1 MSIRE
6 LEKKKASEKA
16 KTERET
22 EIKYNIEMGKYLD
35 QKENEKNNFFE
46 IRRRIPND
54 QTKKLLEDILKKI
67 ENNKKNELNKI
78 RMIELENIRRE
89 KQDDEMR
96 KSKYRQDQKNMKE
109 FYDMQVE
116 SKRRNIEYEK
126 SLDNNQARIWK
137 EDIIRSTDQAKEENE
152 KVFMFANFLDKIY
165 EFI

>member
-22 EIKYNIEMGKYLD
+22 EIKDNIEMGKYLD

-46 IRRRIPND
+46 SRRRIPND
-54 QTKKLLEDILKKI
+54 KTKKLLEDCLIKI
-67 ENNKKNELNKI
+67 ENNTKNELNKI

-89 KQDDEMR
+89 KQEDEMR

-126 SLDNNQARIWK
+126 NLDNNQARIWK